1 MGSGSKGLGVMGSR
15 GFGKFYRAPRVRTGL
30 VVCRVEGL
38 LQYEYGFYGGYGF
51 RVHRFLG
58 TAPPDVQD
66 SGVRDRVSW

>member
-1 MGSGSKGLGVMGSR
+1 MEASGDWQSLGSKN
-15 GFGKFYRAPRVRTGL
+15 
-30 VVCRVEGL
+30 
-38 LQYEYGFYGGYGF
+38 GGYGF